1 MSAPVYRRGR
11 SCFTLRYAIRWRVA
25 TAVLLHRDVWLL
37 HRRADRPGEQPVGP
51 TATAHLQGPAVR
63 RSARQTPL
71 GRPADPIENDRQQH
85 DGNAGLKPCAHL
97 NGVESANHGYAETPC
112 A

>member
-11 SCFTLRYAIRWRVA
+11 SCFTLRYAIRWRLA

-71 GRPADPIENDRQQH
+71 GRPADPIENDRLLVSCGDTKQEPPM
-85 DGNAGLKPCAHL
+85 L
-97 NGVESANHGYAETPC
+97 VEPLLM
-112 A
+112 